1 MKRLLVLAVA
11 ATATFG
17 LSASAD
23 ARPRCPEWICN
34 ALDQCYDTG
43 EVRFCL

>member
-1 MKRLLVLAVA
+1 MKRLLVLAVTVA
-11 ATATFG
+11 ASFG
-17 LSASAD
+17 VGSAASAGE
-23 ARPRCPEWICN
+23 CPKLVCG